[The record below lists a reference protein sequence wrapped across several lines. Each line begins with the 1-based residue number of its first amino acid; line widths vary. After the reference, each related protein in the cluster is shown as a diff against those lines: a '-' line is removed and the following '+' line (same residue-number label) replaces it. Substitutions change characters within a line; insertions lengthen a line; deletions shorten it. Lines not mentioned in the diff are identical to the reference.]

1 MRPRTLALLAI
12 TVATLLL
19 VLGPVAQISD
29 KNVGTW
35 KLNLAKSKYIPGPAP
50 FESTLKIEPE
60 TNGLKFTFHG
70 TDAEG
75 KPADFEFS
83 PRFDGKDYRVTGLPE
98 ADMIV
103 LKRIN
108 ANTIETVTKK
118 AGKPVMTTR
127 SVVSKDGKTRT
138 STQKGTNPKGEKV
151 NNTIVYEKQ

>member
-1 MRPRTLALLAI
+1 MRPRTFSLLAI

-19 VLGPVAQISD
+19 VLGPVAQAAD
-29 KNVGTW
+29 NNVGTW

-50 FESTLKIEPE
+50 FENTLKIEPE

-75 KPADFEFS
+75 KPVDFEFS
-83 PRFDGKDYRVTGLPE
+83 PRFDGKDYVVTGLPE

-118 AGKPVMTTR
+118 AGKPMMTTR

-138 STQKGTNPKGEKV
+138 STQKGTNAKGENV

>member
-1 MRPRTLALLAI
+1 MRPRMFALPAI
-12 TVATLLL
+12 TVAALLL
-19 VLGPVAQISD
+19 TLGPIAQAAD
-29 KNVGTW
+29 NNVGTW

-50 FESTLKIEPE
+50 FDGTLKIEPE

-75 KPADFEFS
+75 KPVDFEFS
-83 PRFDGKDYRVTGLPE
+83 PRFDGKDYRVTGLAE
-98 ADMIV
+98 ADTIV
-103 LKRIN
+103 LKRLN

-138 STQKGTNPKGEKV
+138 STQTGKNASGQEVK
-151 NNTIVYEKQ
+151 NTLVYDKQ

>member
-1 MRPRTLALLAI
+1 MQPRMFTLLAI
-12 TVATLLL
+12 TVVALL
-19 VLGPVAQISD
+19 VFAPVAQASD
-29 KNVGTW
+29 NNVGTW

-75 KPADFEFS
+75 KPVDFEFS

-98 ADMIV
+98 ADMVV

-118 AGKPVMTTR
+118 AGKPMMTTR
-127 SVVSKDGKTRT
+127 SVVSRDGKTRT
-138 STQKGTNPKGEKV
+138 STQKGTNSKGERV

>member
-1 MRPRTLALLAI
+1 MRMRPLTLLTI
-12 TVATLLL
+12 TVAALLL
-19 VLGPVAQISD
+19 LLGPVAQASD
-29 KNVGTW
+29 NNIGTW

-50 FESTLKIEPE
+50 YEGTLKIEPE
-60 TNGLKFTFHG
+60 TNGLKFTLHG
-70 TDAEG
+70 LDAEG
-75 KPADFEFS
+75 KPVDFEFS

-98 ADMIV
+98 ADTIV

-138 STQKGTNPKGEKV
+138 STPKGTNAKGESV
-151 NNTIVYEKQ
+151 NNAIVYDKQ